1 MSEKTAVRTSRPAK
15 DRLSDETLETSRLVL
30 EFLHAAY
37 ATRHADGGSPDAGGA
52 PDAARRSRGPRPV
65 VVSPHAIRAAI
76 HVYTHGER
84 TVGQLASGLGIS
96 YGWASRVVEE
106 LGAAHYVTRERDA
119 DDRRVV
125 RVKLNPDVREEVERA
140 YQWRSNDVEEALK
153 PLAEC
158 EREAVRA
165 FLRRMTDLL
174 REGQSERP

>member
-1 MSEKTAVRTSRPAK
+1 MAEKTMVRSSRPAQ
-15 DRLSDETLETSRLVL
+15 DRMSSDTLETSRLVL

-37 ATRHADGGSPDAGGA
+37 ATRHGDGEPSDGGGPLES
-52 PDAARRSRGPRPV
+52 RRGRGPTGV
-65 VVSPHAIRAAI
+65 LVSPHAIRAAI

-106 LGAAHYVTRERDA
+106 LGAARYVTRERDA

-125 RVKLNPDVREEVERA
+125 RVKLNPDVRDEVERA
-140 YQWRSNDVEEALK
+140 YQWRFNDVDEALD
-153 PLAEC
+153 PLGEA
-158 EREAVRA
+158 EREAVRV

-174 REGQSERP
+174 RVGQSERP